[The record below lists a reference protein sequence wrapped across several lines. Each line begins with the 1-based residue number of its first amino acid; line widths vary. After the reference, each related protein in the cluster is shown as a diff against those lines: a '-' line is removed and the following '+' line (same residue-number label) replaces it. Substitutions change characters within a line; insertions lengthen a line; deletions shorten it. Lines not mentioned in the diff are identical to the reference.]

1 MISYQELQKKAKDRL
16 KDANVLKEEGRYD
29 GAAYLCGYAVELAL
43 KAIICK
49 DLDLLGIPSTSTEFN
64 RIQKI
69 KTHYLESLLEIT
81 PQKIREDIKSN
92 YLSEW
97 STVINN
103 WEPEMKYNPTL
114 KIRKTKAES
123 IINSSKKMLK
133 YFWKNL

>member
-1 MISYQELQKKAKDRL
+1 MQMFLRGENRH
-16 KDANVLKEEGRYD
+16 E
-29 GAAYLCGYAVELAL
+29 GAAYLCGYAIELAL

-49 DLDLLGIPSTSTEFN
+49 DLDLSGIPSAITEFN

-69 KTHYLESLLEIT
+69 KTHNLESLLEIT

-103 WEPEMKYNPTL
+103 WEPEMRYNPAL
-114 KIRKTKAES
+114 KIRRKKAES
-123 IINSSKKMLK
+123 IINSTKKMLK